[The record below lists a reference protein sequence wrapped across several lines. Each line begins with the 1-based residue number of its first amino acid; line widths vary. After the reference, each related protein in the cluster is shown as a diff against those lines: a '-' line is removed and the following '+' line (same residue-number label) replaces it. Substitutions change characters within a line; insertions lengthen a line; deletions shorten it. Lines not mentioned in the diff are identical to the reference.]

1 MNDPISR
8 EVGALATPASGDAGT
23 PETGTTSGALAFT
36 SRLRFVTRKRRR
48 GGIWG
53 ERRSTRRGAGLEF
66 ADYRDYAPGDD
77 PRRVDWNLYARL
89 DRPYVRLYE
98 EEEDLAV
105 HVLVDGSASMACLVD
120 LPVDAGESQR
130 WEAAR
135 ALAAALGAIA
145 LFGGDALSGA
155 LLGNGAVAATWGP
168 GRGRVQLARWQ
179 TWCGHMAASG
189 GTLLAPA
196 LRDFAARAGR
206 PGLILLISDGYDPAG
221 LAEGVAA
228 LAGRG
233 HEVVLLHLLVDDELD
248 PTIHGD
254 LCLVD
259 SETGDK
265 REITIDA
272 AALAAYRQRLESWQ
286 AELRAL
292 ANKHGGRYALLRADA
307 PLRKMVMED
316 LRSAGVV
323 R

>member
-1 MNDPISR
+1 MSDPILR
-8 EVGALATPASGDAGT
+8 GAGAPATSPADDATGA
-23 PETGTTSGALAFT
+23 PETGALSFA

-48 GGIWG
+48 GGTWG

-105 HVLVDGSASMACLVD
+105 HVLVDGSASMACSFDPLA
-120 LPVDAGESQR
+120 PVGAGDSPR
-130 WEAAR
+130 WQAAR
-135 ALAAALGAIA
+135 DLAAALGAIA
-145 LFGGDALSGA
+145 LFGGDARGGGLV
-155 LLGNGAVAATWGP
+155 GNGAVAATWGP

-179 TWCGHMAASG
+179 TWCNGLAASG
-189 GTLLAPA
+189 GTSLAPA
-196 LRDFAARAGR
+196 LRDFVARAGR
-206 PGLILLISDGYDPAG
+206 PGLVLLISDGYDPPG
-221 LAEGVAA
+221 LADGVAA

-233 HEVVLLHLLVDDELD
+233 HEVVLLHLLLDDELS
-248 PTIHGD
+248 PPLHGD

-265 REITIDA
+265 RELTLDGA
-272 AALAAYRQRLESWQ
+272 AIAAYRQRLDGWQ
-286 AELRAL
+286 SELRAL
-292 ANKHGGRYALLRADA
+292 TGKHGGRYALLRADA
-307 PLRKMVMED
+307 PLRKMVLED
-316 LRSAGVV
+316 LRGAGVV